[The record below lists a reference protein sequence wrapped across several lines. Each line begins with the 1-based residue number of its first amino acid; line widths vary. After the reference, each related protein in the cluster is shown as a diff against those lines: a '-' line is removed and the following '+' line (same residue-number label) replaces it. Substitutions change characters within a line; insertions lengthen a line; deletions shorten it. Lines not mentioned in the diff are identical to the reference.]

1 MKLQDRFL
9 DVERE
14 MNMFYLERENEVR
27 GLVIGLLTKQH
38 VLLLGPPGTGKSAL
52 TNDLCKRIQ
61 GDYFQWLMSR
71 FSPPEELFGPV
82 SLKALEN
89 DQYTRVTAG
98 KLPEADIAFLDEVF
112 KANSAILNAL
122 LSILNERLFFNNG
135 QPTQVPLQMV
145 VGASNEL
152 PEDAEELG
160 ALWDRFLL
168 RYMVQPIRDNKNLEA
183 LLLGSVQP
191 VNNTSIDPDELAQA
205 QAEVEQVDLTPVVP
219 QIIALTKEVARL
231 NIQVSTRRW
240 MQCRRLVQANA
251 WLAGRTQATDE
262 DLEILTAS
270 LWDDPSQIPQVRQ
283 VIMALANPFDQE
295 ALEQMDIAQEVYQAA
310 VTADEENQTS
320 AGMEAN
326 HKLKSVIKRLGDLQ
340 KKTQDAGKSDA
351 RVASLLE
358 RAEAMNKEVLEVC
371 LGL

>member
-1 MKLQDRFL
+1 MLRDKFLQ
-9 DVERE
+9 VEKE
-14 MNMFYLERENEVR
+14 MTSFYLERETEVR
-27 GLVIGLLTKQH
+27 GLVVGLLTRQH

-52 TNDLCKRIQ
+52 TNDLCERI
-61 GDYFQWLMSR
+61 GGAYFQWLMSR

-89 DQYTRVTAG
+89 DQYTRVTNG
-98 KLPEADIAFLDEVF
+98 KLPEADVAFLDEVF

-135 QPTQVPLQMV
+135 KPTQVPLQMV

-183 LLLGSVQP
+183 LLLGSVSP
-191 VNNTSIDPDELAQA
+191 NSTTVITSEELKQA
-205 QAEVEQVDLTPVVP
+205 QDEVTQVDLSPVVP
-219 QIIALTKEVARL
+219 QIISLTKEVARL

-240 MQCRRLVQANA
+240 MQCRRLIQANA
-251 WLAGRTQATDE
+251 WLSGRTQATDE

-270 LWDDPSQIPQVRQ
+270 LWDDPSQISQVRQ
-283 VIMALANPFDQE
+283 AIMAMANPFDQE
-295 ALEQMDIAQEVYQAA
+295 ALEQMDVAQEVYTLAIQ
-310 VTADEENQTS
+310 ADEENQTS

-326 HKLKSVIKRLGDLQ
+326 HKLKSVIKRLESLQ
-340 KKTQDAGKSDA
+340 KQTLDAGKSDA
-351 RVASLLE
+351 RIASLLE
-358 RAEAMNKEVLEVC
+358 RAEAMNKEVLEIC

>member
-1 MKLQDRFL
+1 MLKDKFLQM
-9 DVERE
+9 EKE
-14 MNMFYLERENEVR
+14 MSGFYLERENEIR
-27 GLVIGLLTKQH
+27 GLLVGLLTKQH

-52 TNDLCKRIQ
+52 TNDLCQRIK
-61 GDYFQWLMSR
+61 GKYFPWLMSR

-82 SLKALEN
+82 SLKALEQ
-89 DQYTRVTAG
+89 DKYTRVTSG

-122 LSILNERLFFNNG
+122 LSILNERIFFNNG
-135 QPTQVPLQMV
+135 TPTTVPLQMV

-168 RYMVQPIRDNKNLEA
+168 RYMVQPVRDNRNLEA
-183 LLLGSVQP
+183 LLLGKVQP
-191 VNNTSIDPDELAQA
+191 NQTTTITPKELGKAQE
-205 QAEVEQVDLTPVVP
+205 EVRQVDLSPVVP
-219 QIIALTKEVARL
+219 QILALTKEVGRL

-240 MQCRRLVQANA
+240 MQCRSLIQAQA
-251 WLAGRTQATDE
+251 WLNGRAQATDE

-270 LWDDPSQIPQVRQ
+270 LWDDPSQIPQVRH
-283 VIMALANPFDQE
+283 VIMALANPWDQE
-295 ALEQMDIAQEVYQAA
+295 AMDQFDIAQEVYTSAMQ
-310 VTADEENQTS
+310 ADEENKTT

-326 HKLKSVIKRLGDLQ
+326 HKLKAVVKKLKELQ
-340 KKTQDAGKSDA
+340 KQSLDAGKSDA
-351 RVASLLE
+351 RISSILE
-358 RAEAMNKEVLEVC
+358 NAERMNKEVLEEC